1 MNHGTTAE
9 RYRDQSYKILEAMKQ
24 NQNDDHQ
31 LSLTLLYLMSVSAGL
46 VAANIYYNQPLLNYI
61 SEEFDVSESKAS
73 GVALATQFG
82 YAMGLL
88 LIIPLGD
95 KIANHRIL
103 RIDFVVMIG
112 SLIAA
117 AMSGSLWVLIAANF
131 LIGFTSAIPQLL
143 VPMAARL
150 AKDEEKGRAIGIV
163 MSGLL
168 IGVLGSRVL
177 SGVIGEMF
185 GWRTV
190 FYVAAAMMVA
200 LFVLLT
206 MKLPHLKPTYQGT
219 YFELMK
225 SIGYYFKKEPPLRL
239 AALRGALSFGALS
252 AFWTTLVFLME
263 DNFGYGSSITG
274 LFGLLGIGGA
284 LAAVQVGKLNDRMGE
299 QKIIMVAISV
309 MIASWIVFLFSAKS
323 IAGIVVGV
331 ILIDLGQQ
339 ALHITNQ
346 NIIFAK
352 NPDARNRNQHRVHGQ
367 LLPRRRWR
375 NDLRSFRLGALPV
388 VWRLAVWTGTVGR
401 SNVSSPHVVQ
411 KRITSLW
418 TRHFS

>member
-1 MNHGTTAE
+1 M
-9 RYRDQSYKILEAMKQ
+9 DQESDADQ
-24 NQNDDHQ
+24 P
-31 LSLTLLYLMSVSAGL
+31 LSTFVLYLMSVSAGL
-46 VAANIYYNQPLLNYI
+46 VAANIYYAQPLLNYI
-61 SEEFDVSESKAS
+61 SEEFDVSESQAS
-73 GVALATQFG
+73 SVSLATQLG

-103 RIDFVVMIG
+103 RVDFVVMIV

-117 AMSGSLWVLIAANF
+117 AASGSLWFLIAASF
-131 LIGFTSAIPQLL
+131 FVGLTSALPQLF

-150 AKDEEKGRAIGIV
+150 ASDETRGRAIGIV

-177 SGVIGEMF
+177 SGGVGELC

-190 FYVAAAMMVA
+190 FYSAATMMAA

-206 MKLPHLKPTYQGT
+206 IKLPRLQPTYEGS

-225 SIGYYFKKEPPLRL
+225 SIGSYFKNEPRLRL

-252 AFWTTLVFLME
+252 AFWTTLVFLMQ
-263 DNFGYGSSITG
+263 DNFDYGSTVTG

-284 LAAVQVGKLNDRMGE
+284 LAAVQVGKLNDRMSKH
-299 QKIIMVAISV
+299 KIIVVATSI
-309 MIASWIVFLFSAKS
+309 MIVSWIVFLFSAES
-323 IAGIVVGV
+323 IIGIVIGV

-346 NIIFAK
+346 NIIFAT
-352 NPDARNRNQHRVHGQ
+352 NPDARNRINTVYMV
-367 LLPRRRWR
+367 
-375 NDLRSFRLGALPV
+375 SFFLGGAGGTILGALAWEHFQWV
-388 VWRLAVWTGTVGR
+388 GVSLFGLALSVAA
-401 SNVSSPHVVQ
+401 
-411 KRITSLW
+411 LLA
-418 TRHFS
+418 HFIFKKAE